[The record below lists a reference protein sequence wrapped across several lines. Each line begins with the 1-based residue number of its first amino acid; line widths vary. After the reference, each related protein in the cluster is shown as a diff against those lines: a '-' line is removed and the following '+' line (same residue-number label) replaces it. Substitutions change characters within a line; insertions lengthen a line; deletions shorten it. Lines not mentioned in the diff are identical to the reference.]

1 MGLAYYMGM
10 KRPNVPAEKLAFIK
24 ANYEELLT
32 AAQLEDRERTSLFV
46 KPKLSIV

>member
-1 MGLAYYMGM
+1 MGLAYYMGI
-10 KRPNVPAEKLAFIK
+10 KRPNVPADRLTFLK
-24 ANYEELLT
+24 ANYEELLS